1 MASEAPQLA
10 FRRARNNDFQ
20 FCWSLYR
27 DLMMPLTTEL
37 LEWNESGQRRVI
49 EQSLTDS
56 GTFIIVVRGSDIGW
70 LQTRETPEEIYLGQL
85 YVVPSMQSRGIG
97 SAIVRQLCDRA
108 HREGKALTLDVMK
121 NNRAHFF
128 YERFGFRTIGTS
140 KYKYKMRWEL
150 RDSPRADGAGEANTN
165 PAIDHEEN
173 VRRVL
178 CAVTAWAQRC
188 DNIRG
193 IALVGSRARD
203 AARADSDIDLVLLV
217 PDPRKF
223 FSDDTWLQAI
233 DWSSRPVHYQD
244 AQYGA
249 CTSRHVRLENTLE
262 VEFGFVPLSWA
273 NCSPVD
279 SGTKQV
285 IAGGCRVLYDR
296 DKAITNLLAH
306 CFGSVADN
314 DLRN

>member
-1 MASEAPQLA
+1 MVSEAPQLA
-10 FRRARNNDFQ
+10 FRRASSNDLQ

-49 EQSLTDS
+49 EQSLTDT
-56 GTFIIVVRGSDIGW
+56 GTFIIVVRDTDIGW
-70 LQTRETPEEIYLGQL
+70 FQTRETPEEIYLGQL

-97 SAIVRQLCDRA
+97 RAIIRQLCDRT

-121 NNRAHFF
+121 NNRARFF

-140 KYKYKMRWEL
+140 KYKYQMRWDL
-150 RDSPRADGAGEANTN
+150 CVSPRADGASEANTG
-165 PAIDHEEN
+165 PAIDHEED
-173 VRRVL
+173 VKRVL

-188 DNIRG
+188 DDIRG

-203 AARADSDIDLVLLV
+203 TARSDSDIDLVLLV
-217 PDPRKF
+217 ADPRTF
-223 FSDDTWLQAI
+223 FSDDTWLRAI

-249 CTSRHVRLENTLE
+249 CTSRHVRLENTLK
-262 VEFGFVPLSWA
+262 VEFGFVRSSWA
-273 NCSPVD
+273 NCAPID
-279 SGTKQV
+279 RGTKQV
-285 IAGGCRVLYDR
+285 ISDGCRVLYDP
-296 DKAITNLLAH
+296 DKALTNLLAH

>member
-1 MASEAPQLA
+1 MVSEAPQLA
-10 FRRARNNDFQ
+10 FRRASSNDFQ

-70 LQTRETPEEIYLGQL
+70 LQTREAPEEIYLGQL

-97 SAIVRQLCDRA
+97 SAIIRQLRDRA
-108 HREGKALTLDVMK
+108 LREGKALTLDVMK
-121 NNRAHFF
+121 NNRARLL
-128 YERFGFRTIGTS
+128 YERFRFRTIGVS

-150 RDSPRADGAGEANTN
+150 CVSPRAEGTVEANTS
-165 PAIDHEEN
+165 PAIDHEED
-173 VRRVL
+173 VERVL
-178 CAVTAWAQRC
+178 GAVTAWAQRC
-188 DNIRG
+188 NDIRG

-314 DLRN
+314 DPRN

>member
-1 MASEAPQLA
+1 MVSEAPQLA
-10 FRRARNNDFQ
+10 FRRASSSDFQ

-27 DLMMPLTTEL
+27 DLMKPLTTEL
-37 LEWNESGQRRVI
+37 LEWNETGQRQVI

-56 GTFIIVVRGSDIGW
+56 GTFIIVVRDTDIGW

-97 SAIVRQLCDRA
+97 SAIIRQLCDRA
-108 HREGKALTLDVMK
+108 HQEGKALSLDVMK
-121 NNRAHFF
+121 NNRARLL
-128 YERFGFRTIGTS
+128 YERFGFRTIGVS
-140 KYKYKMRWEL
+140 QYKNNMRWEL
-150 RDSPRADGAGEANTN
+150 CVSPRADGAGEANTS
-165 PAIDHEEN
+165 PTIEHEED
-173 VRRVL
+173 VKRVL
-178 CAVTAWAQRC
+178 CAATAWAQQC
-188 DNIRG
+188 DGIRG

-203 AARADSDIDLVLLV
+203 AARSDSDIDLVLLV
-217 PDPRKF
+217 ADPRKF

-262 VEFGFVPLSWA
+262 VEFGFVPSSWA
-273 NCSPVD
+273 SCSPVD
-279 SGTKQV
+279 EGTKQV
-285 IAGGCRVLYDR
+285 ISGGCRVLYDR
-296 DKAITNLLAH
+296 DKALTNLLAH